1 MYISYDENLYTF
13 MLLMRK
19 LHKHLPQQPTAGED
33 GKSSLLGLSV
43 PLLKYTQCWSIA
55 LTFLNPLELSDLIEG
70 WLLCQALSKLSCSR
84 LHMVSISGS
93 FSSIVAPC
101 ITNLCSSLRTS
112 GDVSC

>member
-1 MYISYDENLYTF
+1 

-19 LHKHLPQQPTAGED
+19 LHEHLQQQPTAGED
-33 GKSSLLGLSV
+33 GKTFLLGLYV
-43 PLLKYTQCWSIA
+43 PRLNYTQCLSIAQWSI
-55 LTFLNPLELSDLIEG
+55 LTFLSPLELSDLIEE
-70 WLLCQALSKLSCSR
+70 WLLCQALSKLSCRR

-101 ITNLCSSLRTS
+101 MTNLCSSLRTS